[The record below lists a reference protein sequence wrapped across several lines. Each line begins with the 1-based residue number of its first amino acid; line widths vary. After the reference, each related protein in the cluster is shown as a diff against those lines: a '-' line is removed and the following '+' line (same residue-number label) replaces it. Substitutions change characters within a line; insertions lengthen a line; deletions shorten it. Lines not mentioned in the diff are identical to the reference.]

1 MSSEKKD
8 YLRRGPPGFH
18 AAGKFGRVAFFHH
31 KLLGTHADH
40 WFDWK
45 HKGWLQERPIV
56 RMLVISICVTQESDA
71 PPLWRQVEES

>member
-8 YLRRGPPGFH
+8 YLRCGPPGFH

-45 HKGWLQERPIV
+45 DKGWLQEETDCENACHLHLCDPGI
-56 RMLVISICVTQESDA
+56 
-71 PPLWRQVEES
+71 

>member
-1 MSSEKKD
+1 MIKEKQEKKNKNNTNKMSSEKKVD
-8 YLRRGPPGFH
+8 LRRGPPGFH

-45 HKGWLQERPIV
+45 DKG
-56 RMLVISICVTQESDA
+56 
-71 PPLWRQVEES
+71 